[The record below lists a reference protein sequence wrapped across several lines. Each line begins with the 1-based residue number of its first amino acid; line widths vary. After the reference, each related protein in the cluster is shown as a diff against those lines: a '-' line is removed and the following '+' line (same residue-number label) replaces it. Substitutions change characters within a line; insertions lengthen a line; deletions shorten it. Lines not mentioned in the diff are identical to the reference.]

1 MAEEIIVQ
9 TANEVKEID
18 YRKSIIDVIENNQV
32 DGIEEIK
39 SQLDDISSTLEIDN
53 TDIISAQNEDIILM
67 VQEQNQKI
75 NNIEAKLDAILS
87 KL

>member
-32 DGIEEIK
+32 DSIEEIK

>member
-1 MAEEIIVQ
+1 MADEIIVQ